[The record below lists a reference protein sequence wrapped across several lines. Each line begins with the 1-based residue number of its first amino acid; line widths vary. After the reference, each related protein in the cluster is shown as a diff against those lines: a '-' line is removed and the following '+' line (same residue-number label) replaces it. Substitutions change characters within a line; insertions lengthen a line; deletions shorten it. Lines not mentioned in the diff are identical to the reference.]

1 MIKGQDEHAF
11 IEEWSQKFKEQI
23 DERVRIKLELN
34 PDENP
39 TELREQVLLEK
50 LAAVYAGCVSLG
62 ERVKELESRLNIH
75 PE

>member
-1 MIKGQDEHAF
+1 M
-11 IEEWSQKFKEQI
+11 
-23 DERVRIKLELN
+23 RIKLELN